1 MKSIFDHIDRAKE
14 QPHHIRK
21 NIAFGA
27 AAGATALIAFV
38 WLAGSLYVGTF
49 AIKATSFAES
59 TGQTQVVIVAEPG
72 SSGENLAGAAAPL
85 LKTSAPA
92 RIEIVDT
99 ASSSTKNAQPVEQ
112 TILPF

>member
-27 AAGATALIAFV
+27 ATGVTGLIAFV
-38 WLAGSLYVGTF
+38 WLAGSLYTGAF
-49 AIKATSFAES
+49 AIRGASFADS
-59 TGQTQVVIVAEPG
+59 TGQTTPVVVAGPDG
-72 SSGENLAGAAAPL
+72 QGQNLAGAAAALQGP
-85 LKTSAPA
+85 SAPA
-92 RIEIVDT
+92 HIEIVDT
-99 ASSSTKNAQPVEQ
+99 ASSSTKNAKPVEQ